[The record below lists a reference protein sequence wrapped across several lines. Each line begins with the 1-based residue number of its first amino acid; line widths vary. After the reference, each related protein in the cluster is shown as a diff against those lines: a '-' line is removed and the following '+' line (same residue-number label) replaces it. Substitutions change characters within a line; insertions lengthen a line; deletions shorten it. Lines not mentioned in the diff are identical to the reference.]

1 MEAMKFEFLLKETHF
16 FIATQL
22 EKKIYLDRH
31 PIILCPLPHHPN
43 NVLHL
48 KKQVVIDLS
57 IVLLYS
63 KSSF

>member
-1 MEAMKFEFLLKETHF
+1 MEAMKFEFLLKETDF

-22 EKKIYLDRH
+22 EKVYLDRH

-48 KKQVVIDLS
+48 KKQVVIKLFV
-57 IVLLYS
+57 VLLYS

>member
-22 EKKIYLDRH
+22 EKVYLDRH

-48 KKQVVIDLS
+48 KKQVVS